1 MDFLRKVNSCL
12 DVKIGS
18 TLRLRFS
25 TKFHFKWTFKNG
37 LQLWQ
42 LKTNLMRFKSLK
54 TLQPCKCR
62 LYHKLKISTIL
73 CVYFPK
79 SKKYNLRMHK
89 FLLFFIFFNFMILTK
104 YVVLPYSLSACK
116 DFYNYCLFCFSF
128 YTLCKTNPQI
138 DQINLFLRL
147 NMFFLYATKY
157 SYLLTFSCHE

>member
-1 MDFLRKVNSCL
+1 
-12 DVKIGS
+12 
-18 TLRLRFS
+18 
-25 TKFHFKWTFKNG
+25 
-37 LQLWQ
+37 
-42 LKTNLMRFKSLK
+42 MRFKSLK
-54 TLQPCKCR
+54 TLQPYKCR

-89 FLLFFIFFNFMILTK
+89 ILLFFIFFNFMILTK
-104 YVVLPYSLSACK
+104 YVVLPYSLSVCK